1 MVSFQKV
8 IIIIILLVGTITVQ
22 AQKKHLK
29 TSKNNDIAQA
39 IDGLKF
45 RSLGPAFSSGRIADF
60 AVNPDNPAE
69 YFVATAAGHVWKT
82 DNNGISFKPVFDKYG
97 VYSTSCI
104 VFSPQNTN
112 TVWLGTGENNH
123 QRDLGYGNGVYK
135 SVDGGKSWKNMGLKK
150 SYHIGMI
157 DIDPRDDNTVL
168 VAAEGSIW
176 GPGGERGLYKT
187 TDGGKTWKKVLNIS
201 ENTGV
206 NNVVRDP
213 QNPEILYATSE
224 QRRRHVFTHISGG
237 PESKVY
243 KSVDGGETWR
253 KIMKGL
259 PKVDIGGMGIA
270 ISPVNPN
277 IVYLIIEAAE
287 GKSGF
292 FRSTDKGESWQRM
305 SNYHSSG
312 QYYNEIYCDPKDV
325 NKVYSPQTYTRYT
338 EDGGKTWQ
346 KFGLKNKHVDD
357 HALWIN
363 PNNTKHILIGGDGG
377 VYVTYDGGQTFR
389 HISNLPVVQFYRVYL
404 DNAKP
409 FYNIYG
415 GTQDNNSYGGPS
427 RSIRAEG
434 IYKSDWTV
442 TVGGDGFWGAVDP
455 TNPNIVYSEYQYGNL
470 YRYDKKSGQRLKI
483 KPIPGK
489 NEKTF
494 RWNWNAPFIISPHNH
509 KRLYLA
515 AERLFKSEDMGNSWQ
530 EISPDLTAHL
540 DRNTWKVMGKYW
552 STDAVRKDVS
562 TSLYGTLVSLDESP
576 IQEGL
581 IYTGSDDG
589 VIQVTENGGQSWQKT
604 DKFPGVPKYTY
615 VSDIFADR
623 FDANTVYASFD
634 NRKRNDY
641 KPYLLKSTDKGK
653 TWQNITGNLPD
664 NQAVH
669 SISQDTQNK
678 DLLFAGTELGIY
690 FSVDGGQHWT
700 QLKNGIPDVAVR
712 DIAIQPSEN
721 DLVLAT
727 FGRGFYIL
735 DDISPLRQISK
746 DFLQNHDSYL
756 FPVKD
761 ALQYVQTHKK
771 YGQGETD
778 FYAPNPPYGAV
789 FTYYLKQAPVS
800 ATDARRKKEKELF
813 KKGEKIYQPTWK
825 ELHDEKLE
833 EPSYLLFTITDN
845 ENNVVKKV
853 VAKPL
858 KGLHRVSWNLKYD
871 NPFPVDEN
879 LKKFN
884 PFEKDNFGIP
894 VLPGTYHVKMD
905 LYDKGQL
912 KHLSEPVS
920 FKVKRLKNT
929 TLPPANDQ
937 SYKTYFT
944 DLQHTMKQLHKLEHQ
959 VADMKKHIILMKQTA
974 LKSAKADVE
983 LMTEI
988 QKAEKEVNKLVFVL
1002 HGVRPKASYEE
1013 IPPHKLPLDERFSRL
1028 AWAHINSTDPIT
1040 ETEKEQLKIVKEQ
1053 IHELK
1058 PQADKILKEQVEK
1071 ILQKFDEIDAPWTP
1085 GRR

>member
-515 AERLFKSEDMGNSWQ
+515 AERLFKSDDMGNSWQ
-530 EISPDLTAHL
+530 EISPDLTAHI
-540 DRNTWKVMGKYW
+540 DRNTWKVMAKYW

>member
-1 MVSFQKV
+1 MKTFQKL
-8 IIIIILLVGTITVQ
+8 IIALLLTAIPATMP
-22 AQKKHLK
+22 AQKTHKKKPKDK
-29 TSKNNDIAQA
+29 TIDKA
-39 IDGLKF
+39 IGGLKF
-45 RSLGPAFSSGRIADF
+45 RSIGPAFSSGRVSDF

-97 VYSTSCI
+97 AYSTGYI
-104 VFSPQNTN
+104 VIAPHNHN
-112 TVWLGTGENNH
+112 IVWLGTGENNH

-135 SVDGGKSWKNMGLKK
+135 SLDGGKSWKNMGLKK
-150 SYHIGMI
+150 SFHIGMI
-157 DIDPRDDNTVL
+157 DIDPRDDNTVM

-176 GPGGERGLYKT
+176 GPGGDRGLYKT
-187 TDGGKTWKKVLNIS
+187 TDGGKTWKKVLSIS

-213 QNPEILYATSE
+213 QNPDILYATSE

-243 KSVDGGETWR
+243 KSEDGGETWR
-253 KIMKGL
+253 VIMKGL

-270 ISPVNPN
+270 VSPVDTNV
-277 IVYLIIEAAE
+277 VYLIMEAAE

-312 QYYNEIYCDPKDV
+312 QYFNEIYCDPKNVD
-325 NKVYSPQTYTRYT
+325 KVYSTQTYTQYT

-346 KFGLKNKHVDD
+346 KFGIKNRHVDD
-357 HALWIN
+357 HALWID
-363 PNNTKHILIGGDGG
+363 PINTKHILIGGDGG

-389 HISNLPVVQFYRVYL
+389 HISNLPVVQFYRVYV
-404 DNAKP
+404 DNATP
-409 FYNIYG
+409 FYNVYG

-434 IYKSDWTV
+434 VNKSDWVV

-455 TNPNIVYSEYQYGNL
+455 INPNIVYSEYQYGNL

-483 KPIPGK
+483 KPVPGK

-494 RWNWNAPFIISPHNH
+494 RWNWSTPFIISPHNH
-509 KRLYLA
+509 KRLYLG
-515 AERLFKSEDMGNSWQ
+515 AERLFKSDDMGNSWQ

-552 STDAVRKDVS
+552 SAEAVRKDVS
-562 TSLYGTLVSLDESP
+562 TSLFGTLVSLDESP
-576 IQEGL
+576 VQESL

-589 VIQVTENGGQSWQKT
+589 VIQVTENGGKIWRKI
-604 DKFPGVPKYTY
+604 DKFPGVPQYTY
-615 VSDIFADR
+615 VSDVFADR
-623 FDANTVYASFD
+623 FNANTVYASFD
-634 NRKRNDY
+634 NRKRNEF

-653 TWQNITGNLPD
+653 TWQNIAGDLPK
-664 NQAVH
+664 NQVVH
-669 SISQDTQNK
+669 SISQDTKNK
-678 DLLFAGTELGIY
+678 NLLFAGTELGIY
-690 FSVDGGQHWT
+690 FSVDGGKHWT

-712 DIAIQPSEN
+712 DITIQAREN

-746 DFLQNHDSYL
+746 EFLQNNNSYL

-789 FTYYLKQAPVS
+789 FTYYLKEAPQS
-800 ATDARRKKEKELF
+800 TMETRRKKEKELF
-813 KKGEKIYQPTWK
+813 KKGEKIKQPTWK
-825 ELHDEKLE
+825 ELYDEKLE
-833 EPSYLLFTITDN
+833 EPSYLLFTITDD
-845 ENNVVKKV
+845 ENNEVKKV
-853 VAKPL
+853 VAKPQ
-858 KGLHRVSWNLKYD
+858 KGIHRVSWNLKYD
-871 NPFPVDEN
+871 NPFPVDED

-912 KHLSEPVS
+912 KSLIAPVS
-920 FKVKRLKNT
+920 FKVKRLNNT
-929 TLPPANDQ
+929 TLSPADD
-937 SYKTYFT
+937 KEFKVYFT
-944 DLQHTMKQLHKLEHQ
+944 ELQHTVKLLHKLEHQ
-959 VADMKKHIILMKQTA
+959 VAKMKKQITLMKQTA
-974 LKSAKADVE
+974 IKSAKAGPG

-988 QKAEKEVNKLVFVL
+988 QKAEKAINKLVFAL

-1028 AWAHINSTDPIT
+1028 AWVHINSTDPIT
-1040 ETEKEQLKIVKEQ
+1040 TTEKNQLKIVKEQ
-1053 IHELK
+1053 IQELK
-1058 PQADKILKEQVEK
+1058 PQADKIQKEQIDKISEK
-1071 ILQKFDEIDAPWTP
+1071 LDIIDAPWTP
-1085 GRR
+1085 GRK